1 MADTTTSFAG
11 PTGYSIPS
19 PGYLAP
25 YLLIFLMGLTVA
37 SSSTFRSQLS
47 NLLRKSS
54 KKVQPFKDISISE
67 VRDGSEPELLNKSVH
82 ISNNP
87 RSNLSNIEFA
97 GMRS

>member
-1 MADTTTSFAG
+1 MADTTTSFAV

-25 YLLIFLMGLTVA
+25 YFLIFFMGLTVA

-47 NLLRKSS
+47 NFFRKSS
-54 KKVQPFKDISISE
+54 NEVQPIRDISISE
-67 VRDGSEPELLNKSVH
+67 VKDGSEPELLNKSVF
-82 ISNNP
+82 ISNNA
-87 RSNLSNIEFA
+87 RSYLSNTEFA